1 MRKFNQYTPDYDRP
15 CQKYSQCCGVELNG
29 DFLENERCPEC
40 REFCTPVEFND
51 APEQFEPEIDNADV
65 IAEKHDRDV
74 QVLNGVFKEINSY
87 FL

>member
-1 MRKFNQYTPDYDRP
+1 MSGEDLDNGRCPDCHESCD
-15 CQKYSQCCGVELNG
+15 GVEW
-29 DFLENERCPEC
+29 
-40 REFCTPVEFND
+40 ND

-65 IAEKHDRDV
+65 IAEKHDRDR